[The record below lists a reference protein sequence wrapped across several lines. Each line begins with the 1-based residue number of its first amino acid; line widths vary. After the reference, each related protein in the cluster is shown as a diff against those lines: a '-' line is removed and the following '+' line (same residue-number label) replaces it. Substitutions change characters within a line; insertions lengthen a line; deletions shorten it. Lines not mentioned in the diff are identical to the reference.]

1 MTTTTTPRV
10 GNLMTVDPVVVD
22 AEAPVTKAELLLKS
36 YRISGLPVVADG
48 ALVGVISQTDLLNA
62 RSSELIGANWDR
74 VRVRHLMSRPA
85 VTVHMNT
92 SVERAARVMLEQH
105 IHRVVVVDED
115 DVPIGVLTSTDLLRT
130 LLPVTRRPLHRCF
143 IGPSRVRHA
152 PDLHSSACSSTSDA
166 SPACPIRPRSSPA
179 GRRRSPPRSAT
190 TSTDSP

>member
-1 MTTTTTPRV
+1 MTTKTTPRV

-62 RSSELIGANWDR
+62 RSSELIGANWER
-74 VRVRHLMSRPA
+74 VRVRHLMSRPP

-130 LLPVTRRPLHRCF
+130 LLPNEEAARP
-143 IGPSRVRHA
+143 V
-152 PDLHSSACSSTSDA
+152 
-166 SPACPIRPRSSPA
+166 
-179 GRRRSPPRSAT
+179 
-190 TSTDSP
+190 

>member
-1 MTTTTTPRV
+1 MTTKTTPRV

-62 RSSELIGANWDR
+62 RSSELIGANWER
-74 VRVRHLMSRPA
+74 VRVRHLMSRPP

-105 IHRVVVVDED
+105 IHRVVVIDED

-130 LLPVTRRPLHRCF
+130 LLPDEEATRP
-143 IGPSRVRHA
+143 V
-152 PDLHSSACSSTSDA
+152 
-166 SPACPIRPRSSPA
+166 
-179 GRRRSPPRSAT
+179 
-190 TSTDSP
+190 